1 MELFCWIYC
10 FVGIIVDSTSNVA
23 FALWKE
29 INFLIILWWSFKDPN
44 DQEVWTVKFQILLTP
59 GCRRWPPQCGWRTG
73 PARRSPRAPPQ
84 GQGQAGMRG
93 FRMFFFGFIVN
104 AKFPCPLKICI
115 QIYKVFLCIFNFFQM
130 QCWHVFICI
139 KIDMQ
144 GFHFLATWYNPR
156 VSTRLLFARRIT
168 LLLYLVWNTS
178 VLVFAAVFLL
188 LLFWN
193 HQKPPVS
200 LQCSMSDPVLNLW
213 YLPDGDRLCFRRLCL
228 ESKNF
233 RKINRS

>member
-1 MELFCWIYC
+1 MQSFHVHLKFAIKYKG
-10 FVGIIVDSTSNVA
+10 FPVYFQFLSNA
-23 FALWKE
+23 M
-29 INFLIILWWSFKDPN
+29 
-44 DQEVWTVKFQILLTP
+44 LT
-59 GCRRWPPQCGWRTG
+59 CVH
-73 PARRSPRAPPQ
+73 
-84 GQGQAGMRG
+84 M
-93 FRMFFFGFIVN
+93 
-104 AKFPCPLKICI
+104 
-115 QIYKVFLCIFNFFQM
+115 YK
-130 QCWHVFICI
+130 
-139 KIDMQ
+139 KDMQ
-144 GFHFLATWYNPR
+144 GFYFLATWYNPR

-168 LLLYLVWNTS
+168 LLLYLVGNTS

-200 LQCSMSDPVLNLW
+200 LQCSMSGRVLNLW